1 MTTTT
6 TTIQI
11 PGLPRRSSMG
21 IEAMHP
27 DGSSPSQKRSDQARK
42 GKGKAK
48 QTRRGAPIAKTFS
61 PERLVS
67 KLDSALDF
75 VTG

>member
-1 MTTTT
+1 MA
-6 TTIQI
+6 
-11 PGLPRRSSMG
+11 GEML
-21 IEAMHP
+21 HP
-27 DGSSPSQKRSDQARK
+27 DTSAPLSPKRYDNSKAGKGK

-48 QTRRGAPIAKTFS
+48 ERKSPSRGKTFS

-67 KLDSALDF
+67 KLDLALDF